1 MIEAKRNTGL
11 MGCEGSTARILG
23 SAGWVAAASLGW
35 ALCFVGAAK
44 ALDDG
49 AMTGIAAWA
58 MAAVPTLAGAGLLVV
73 YVRYLRSIDELQ
85 RTIHLEALA
94 IGFGGGFLAICA
106 YMTFEPLGA
115 PAADPL
121 DLLAAMPVLYAVALI
136 AGTARYR

>member
-1 MIEAKRNTGL
+1 MMIEARRGTGL
-11 MGCEGSTARILG
+11 AGREGAAGIFG

-49 AMTGIAAWA
+49 AMTGIGAWLIA
-58 MAAVPTLAGAGLLVV
+58 TAPTVAGAGLLIV

-85 RTIHLEALA
+85 RAIHLEAMA

-106 YMTFEPLGA
+106 YVTFEPLGA
-115 PAADPL
+115 PAANPL
-121 DLLAAMPVLYAVALI
+121 DLLSAMPVLYAVALI